1 MDTDRSERNLPSAAV
16 QTALELLLGYLVQQV
31 RQVDG
36 LPAPPLLDRDD
47 FLQYVA
53 LAREAKAARWS
64 PEQAQGLE
72 WLDDRLR
79 RFGAGRPG

>member
-1 MDTDRSERNLPSAAV
+1 MDTDRSEPSLSSEAV
-16 QTALELLLGYLVQQV
+16 QAALELLLSYLVQQV

-36 LPAPPLLDRDD
+36 MPAPPLLDRDD
-47 FLQYVA
+47 FLEYVA

-64 PEQAQGLE
+64 PEQAQGLD

-79 RFGAGRPG
+79 WFGAGRPG